1 MKLYRGIKQEMRFL
15 TKEKDNRYHELVLKY
30 VKKGE
35 KGFSSKEAKELQ
47 SLMRERR
54 AYFTDKRGVAFQ
66 YVGKSGG
73 GSVIEVDIPI
83 KDLPKFEVEFQN
95 YALPKKRFFV
105 YYVNTDTLMQNWKK
119 WKGKSHAVSFAV
131 SFLCSYPGV
140 CRNQRCS
147 LPSGL
152 SRF

>member
-54 AYFTDKRGVAFQ
+54 TYFTDKRGVAFS
-66 YVGKSGG
+66 YVRKSGG
-73 GSVIEVDIPI
+73 GQVIQIEIPE
-83 KDLPKFEVEFQN
+83 KDLPTFEVEFQN
-95 YALPKKRFFV
+95 YHQPKNRFLV
-105 YYVNTDTLMQNWKK
+105 YYVNTDTLMRNWKK
-119 WKGKSHAVSFAV
+119 WKGKITKA
-131 SFLCSYPGV
+131 
-140 CRNQRCS
+140 
-147 LPSGL
+147 
-152 SRF
+152 